1 MNKIKFAGL
10 GWEGPTGQIIRI
22 REGIQEL
29 GHEVNNDNPDL
40 IYCNDPGQYLN
51 GIKLKKK
58 FPTAILFFNFLDVP
72 WHFPGVMKKL
82 TIESTLMREHADI
95 VSVISNKVKK
105 DLSKFYNKQ
114 IEVIYNPA
122 KDVYFNENIK
132 KTNNFLYVG
141 RANDPVKRVKLIY
154 ETFKNDNEIKNI
166 IFCGPE
172 DPKFGNYLGIVKDEK
187 LNELYNSSKFVLLP
201 SKAEGIGLSM
211 IEGMICGS
219 VPLICSDNLTAKE
232 FAPKEFFCEPDPLSL
247 KKKIEEDEKEY
258 NKYTEIALK
267 YGKQYKEKFNKKT
280 IANNILE
287 IYRKKIN
294 KNSY

>member
-10 GWEGPTGQIIRI
+10 GWEGPTGQIARI

-29 GHEVNNDNPDL
+29 GHEINNDNPDL

-58 FPTAILFFNFLDVP
+58 FSKAILFFNFLDVP
-72 WHFPGVMKKL
+72 WHFPEVMKKL

-105 DLSKFYNKQ
+105 DLSKFYNKK
-114 IEVIYNPA
+114 IEVIYNPS
-122 KDVYFNENIK
+122 KDVSFNKSIN

-154 ETFKNDNEIKNI
+154 EAFKNDNEIKNI

-172 DPKFGNYLGIVKDEK
+172 DPRFGNYLGIVEDKK

-219 VPLICSDNLTAKE
+219 VPLMCSDNLTAKE
-232 FAPKEFFCEPDPLSL
+232 FAPNEFFCEPDPKSL
-247 KKKIEEDEKEY
+247 KNKIEEVEKKY
-258 NKYTEIALK
+258 NNYREKSLEFGRKYKI
-267 YGKQYKEKFNKKT
+267 QFNKKT
-280 IANNILE
+280 IANNIIE
-287 IYRKKIN
+287 IYQRH
-294 KNSY
+294 KN

>member
-10 GWEGPTGQIIRI
+10 GWEGPTGQIARI

-29 GHEVNNDNPDL
+29 GHEINNDNPDL

-51 GIKLKKK
+51 GIKLKKRFSK
-58 FPTAILFFNFLDVP
+58 AILFFNFLDVP

-105 DLSKFYNKQ
+105 DLSKFYNKK
-114 IEVIYNPA
+114 IEVIYNPS
-122 KDVYFNENIK
+122 KDVSFNKSIN

-154 ETFKNDNEIKNI
+154 EAFKNDSEIKNI

-172 DPKFGNYLGIVKDEK
+172 DPRFGNYLGIVEDKK

-219 VPLICSDNLTAKE
+219 VPLMCSDNLTAKE
-232 FAPKEFFCEPDPLSL
+232 FAPNEFFCEPDPKSL
-247 KKKIEEDEKEY
+247 KNKIEEVEKEY
-258 NKYTEIALK
+258 NNYREKSLE
-267 YGKQYKEKFNKKT
+267 YGKKYKIQFNKKT
-280 IANNILE
+280 IANNIIE
-287 IYRKKIN
+287 IYQKH
-294 KNSY
+294 KN

>member
-1 MNKIKFAGL
+1 MNKIKFTGL
-10 GWEGPTGQIIRI
+10 GWEGPTGQITRI

-29 GHEVNNDNPDL
+29 GHEINNDNPDL

-58 FPTAILFFNFLDVP
+58 FPTATLFFNFLDVP

-105 DLSKFYNKQ
+105 DLSKFYNKK
-114 IEVIYNPA
+114 IEVIYNPS
-122 KDVYFNENIK
+122 KDVSFNKSIN

-154 ETFKNDNEIKNI
+154 EAFKNNSEIKNI

-187 LNELYNSSKFVLLP
+187 LSELYNSSKFVLLP

-219 VPLICSDNLTAKE
+219 VPLMCSDNLTAKE
-232 FAPKEFFCEPDPLSL
+232 FAPNEFFCDPDPKSL
-247 KKKIEEDEKEY
+247 VKKIEEVEKEY
-258 NKYTEIALK
+258 NNYREKSLEYGRKYKI
-267 YGKQYKEKFNKKT
+267 QFNKKT
-280 IANNILE
+280 IANNIIE
-287 IYRKKIN
+287 IYQRH
-294 KNSY
+294 KN

>member
-10 GWEGPTGQIIRI
+10 GWEGPTGQIARI

-29 GHEVNNDNPDL
+29 GHEINNDNPDL

-58 FPTAILFFNFLDVP
+58 FSKAILFFNFLDVP

-105 DLSKFYNKQ
+105 DLSKFYNKK
-114 IEVIYNPA
+114 IEVIYNPS
-122 KDVYFNENIK
+122 KDVSFNENIN

-154 ETFKNDNEIKNI
+154 EAFKNDSEIKNI

-172 DPKFGNYLGIVKDEK
+172 DPGFGNYLGIVEDKK

-219 VPLICSDNLTAKE
+219 VPLMCSDNLTAKE
-232 FAPKEFFCEPDPLSL
+232 FAPNEFFCEPDPKSL
-247 KKKIEEDEKEY
+247 KNKIEEVEKEY
-258 NKYTEIALK
+258 NNYREKSLE
-267 YGKQYKEKFNKKT
+267 YGKKYKIQFNKKT
-280 IANNILE
+280 IANNIIE
-287 IYRKKIN
+287 IYQRH
-294 KNSY
+294 KN

>member
-10 GWEGPTGQIIRI
+10 GWEGPTGQIARI

-29 GHEVNNDNPDL
+29 GHEINNDNPDL

-58 FPTAILFFNFLDVP
+58 FSKAILFFNFLDVP
-72 WHFPGVMKKL
+72 WHFPEVMKKL

-105 DLSKFYNKQ
+105 DLSKFYNKK
-114 IEVIYNPA
+114 IEVIYNPS
-122 KDVYFNENIK
+122 KDVSFNKSIN

-154 ETFKNDNEIKNI
+154 EAFKNDSEIKNI

-172 DPKFGNYLGIVKDEK
+172 DPRFGNYLGIVEDKK

-219 VPLICSDNLTAKE
+219 VPLMCSDNLTAKE
-232 FAPKEFFCEPDPLSL
+232 FAPNEFFCEPDPKSL
-247 KKKIEEDEKEY
+247 KNKIEEVEKKY
-258 NKYTEIALK
+258 NNYREKSLEFGRKYKI
-267 YGKQYKEKFNKKT
+267 QFNKKT
-280 IANNILE
+280 IANNIIE
-287 IYRKKIN
+287 IYQRHKIE
-294 KNSY
+294 

>member
-10 GWEGPTGQIIRI
+10 GWEGPTGQIARI

-29 GHEVNNDNPDL
+29 GHEINNDNPDL

-58 FPTAILFFNFLDVP
+58 FSKAILFFNFLDVP

-105 DLSKFYNKQ
+105 DLSKFYNKK
-114 IEVIYNPA
+114 IEVIYNPS
-122 KDVYFNENIK
+122 KDVSFNKSIN

-154 ETFKNDNEIKNI
+154 EAFKNDSEIKNI

-172 DPKFGNYLGIVKDEK
+172 DPGFGNYLGIVEDKK

-219 VPLICSDNLTAKE
+219 VPLMCSDNLTAKE
-232 FAPKEFFCEPDPLSL
+232 FAPNEFFCEPDPKSL
-247 KKKIEEDEKEY
+247 KNKIEEIEKEY
-258 NKYTEIALK
+258 NNYREKSLE
-267 YGKQYKEKFNKKT
+267 YGKKYKIQFNKKT
-280 IANNILE
+280 IANNIIE
-287 IYRKKIN
+287 IYQKH
-294 KNSY
+294 KN

>member
-10 GWEGPTGQIIRI
+10 GWEGPTGQIARI

-29 GHEVNNDNPDL
+29 GHEINNDNPDL

-105 DLSKFYNKQ
+105 DLSKFYNKK
-114 IEVIYNPA
+114 IEVIYNPS
-122 KDVYFNENIK
+122 KDVSFNKSIN

-154 ETFKNDNEIKNI
+154 DAFKNDSEIKNI

-172 DPKFGNYLGIVKDEK
+172 DPRFGNYLGIVEDKK

-219 VPLICSDNLTAKE
+219 VPLMCSDNLTAKE
-232 FAPKEFFCEPDPLSL
+232 FAPNEFFCEPDPKSL
-247 KKKIEEDEKEY
+247 KNKIEEVEKKYNNYREKSLEY
-258 NKYTEIALK
+258 GRKYKI
-267 YGKQYKEKFNKKT
+267 QFNKKT
-280 IANNILE
+280 IANNIIE
-287 IYRKKIN
+287 IYQRH
-294 KNSY
+294 KN

>member
-10 GWEGPTGQIIRI
+10 GWEGPTGQIARI

-29 GHEVNNDNPDL
+29 GHEINNDNPDL

-51 GIKLKKK
+51 GIKLKKRFSK
-58 FPTAILFFNFLDVP
+58 AILFFNFLDVP

-105 DLSKFYNKQ
+105 DLSKFYNKK
-114 IEVIYNPA
+114 IEVIYNPS
-122 KDVYFNENIK
+122 KDVSFNKSIN

-154 ETFKNDNEIKNI
+154 EAFKNDSEIKNI

-172 DPKFGNYLGIVKDEK
+172 DPRFGNYLGIVEDKK

-219 VPLICSDNLTAKE
+219 VPLMCSDNLTAKE
-232 FAPKEFFCEPDPLSL
+232 FAPNEFFCEPDPKSL
-247 KKKIEEDEKEY
+247 KNKIEEVEKEY
-258 NKYTEIALK
+258 NNYREKSLEYGRKYKI
-267 YGKQYKEKFNKKT
+267 QFNKKT
-280 IANNILE
+280 IANNIIE
-287 IYRKKIN
+287 IYQKH
-294 KNSY
+294 KN

>member
-10 GWEGPTGQIIRI
+10 GWEGPTGQITRI

-29 GHEVNNDNPDL
+29 GHEINNDNPDL

-51 GIKLKKK
+51 GIKLKKRFSK
-58 FPTAILFFNFLDVP
+58 AILFFNFLDVP

-122 KDVYFNENIK
+122 KDISLNKSIN

-141 RANDPVKRVKLIY
+141 RANDPIKRVKLIY
-154 ETFKNDNEIKNI
+154 EAFKNDSEIKNI
-166 IFCGPE
+166 IFCGPQ
-172 DPKFGNYLGIVKDEK
+172 DPGFGNYLGIVEDKK

-219 VPLICSDNLTAKE
+219 VPLMCSDNLTAKE
-232 FAPKEFFCEPDPLSL
+232 FAPKEFFCEPDPKSI
-247 KKKIEEDEKEY
+247 KNKIEEVEKEY
-258 NKYTEIALK
+258 KDYREMALK
-267 YGKQYKEKFNKKT
+267 YGKLYKIKFNKKT

-287 IYRKKIN
+287 IYRKKIK

>member
-10 GWEGPTGQIIRI
+10 GWEGPTGQIARI

-29 GHEVNNDNPDL
+29 GHEINNDNPDL

-51 GIKLKKK
+51 GIKLKKRFSK
-58 FPTAILFFNFLDVP
+58 AILFFNFLDVP

-122 KDVYFNENIK
+122 KDISLNKSIN

-141 RANDPVKRVKLIY
+141 RANDPIKRVKLIY
-154 ETFKNDNEIKNI
+154 EAFKNDSEIKNI
-166 IFCGPE
+166 IFCGPQ
-172 DPKFGNYLGIVKDEK
+172 DPGFGNYLGIVEDKK

-219 VPLICSDNLTAKE
+219 VPLMCSDNLTAKE
-232 FAPKEFFCEPDPLSL
+232 FAPKEFFCEPNPKSI
-247 KKKIEEDEKEY
+247 KNKIEEVEKEY
-258 NKYTEIALK
+258 KDYREMALK
-267 YGKQYKEKFNKKT
+267 YGKLYKIKFNKKT

-287 IYRKKIN
+287 IYRKKIK

>member
-10 GWEGPTGQIIRI
+10 GWEGPTGQIARI

-29 GHEVNNDNPDL
+29 GHEINNDNPDL

-51 GIKLKKK
+51 GIKLKKRFSK
-58 FPTAILFFNFLDVP
+58 AILFFNFLDVP

-122 KDVYFNENIK
+122 KDISLNKSIN

-141 RANDPVKRVKLIY
+141 RANDPIKRVKLIY
-154 ETFKNDNEIKNI
+154 EAFKNDSEIKNI
-166 IFCGPE
+166 IFCGPQ
-172 DPKFGNYLGIVKDEK
+172 DPGFGNYLGIVEDKK

-219 VPLICSDNLTAKE
+219 VPLMCSDNLTAKE
-232 FAPKEFFCEPDPLSL
+232 FAPKEFFCEPDPKSI
-247 KKKIEEDEKEY
+247 KNKIEEVEKEY
-258 NKYTEIALK
+258 KDYREMALK
-267 YGKQYKEKFNKKT
+267 YGKLYKIKFNKKT

-287 IYRKKIN
+287 IYRKKIK